1 MKAFTHVAAGLLLA
15 GMTQLSW
22 AQPQSITYEFS
33 QTGFNTGGSVSGF
46 FRGTDLD
53 GDGRIYAVS
62 RTISDLFS
70 VPFGNELDY
79 AEVTFT
85 GFGDTPGENTVVF
98 DKSVADMESPRNTF
112 MAFAYNLDGGPIGDQ
127 SNEGMS
133 LSVFSPSTNY
143 NMGEAF
149 SFIFEN
155 EASDQIGSCG
165 VAQFCGLV
173 ISLVPDED
181 SPIGASVAFEDVSG
195 SPIVGSARSSTA
207 VRQVPLS
214 PQLSLLISL
223 ALAVLGAMM
232 LMRKRWSQA

>member
-1 MKAFTHVAAGLLLA
+1 MTPFKHGAVALLLT

-22 AQPQSITYEFS
+22 GQGQTVTHDFS
-33 QTGFNTGGSVSGF
+33 QTGFSGGGSISGV

-62 RTISDLFS
+62 RTISDLFE

-85 GFGDTPGENTVVF
+85 GFGDLPGETTVVY
-98 DKSVADMESPRNTF
+98 DKSVADMEDGRNTF
-112 MAFAYNLDGGPIGDQ
+112 MAFAYNLDGGPLGDDAD
-127 SNEGMS
+127 EGIS

-143 NMGEAF
+143 NAGNAF
-149 SFIFEN
+149 DFVYS
-155 EASDQIGSCG
+155 SQTGTTLGTCG
-165 VAQFCGLV
+165 VAEFCGLV

-181 SPIGASVAFEDVSG
+181 SPIGASVTFTDFSG
-195 SPIVGSARSSTA
+195 SPVTGSTRSTE

-214 PQLSLLISL
+214 PQLSLFIAL
-223 ALAVLGAMM
+223 ALAALGIRVL
-232 LMRKRWSQA
+232 KRQRELRA